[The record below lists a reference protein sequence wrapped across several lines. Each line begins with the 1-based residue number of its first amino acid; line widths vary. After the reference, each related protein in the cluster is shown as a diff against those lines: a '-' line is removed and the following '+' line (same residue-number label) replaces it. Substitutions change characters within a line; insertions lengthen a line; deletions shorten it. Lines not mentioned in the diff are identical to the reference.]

1 MSARK
6 LVVWVVVLGS
16 SLIFCAGCKPRRR
29 GDLAYKR
36 VISRLEEKAS
46 RLAMENTRLRADLDG
61 AKLLIELLKKEGNA
75 WKSLSDGLDAELRN
89 IFKEGGPVTVTSRG
103 LSVQGRVLFKSGH
116 YELRPEGKKI
126 LKQVADALKDKQE
139 VLRIDGHT
147 DNVAIKHAR
156 KRGIESNRHLSAMRA
171 LSVIDVLKV
180 NGVDP
185 RRLFLAGYGEYWPIA
200 GNESKDGRQQNR
212 RVEIVVLPPR
222 AMAIPGGGV
231 KEEK

>member
-6 LVVWVVVLGS
+6 LVVWVIVLGS
-16 SLIFCAGCKPRRR
+16 SLIFCAGCRPRRR

-75 WKSLSDGLDAELRN
+75 WKSLSDGLEKELIDA
-89 IFKEGGPVTVTSRG
+89 FAGVEGVDVIGGRIRVA
-103 LSVQGRVLFKSGH
+103 GRVLFKSGH

-147 DNVAIKHAR
+147 DNVVIKHAR
-156 KRGIESNRHLSAMRA
+156 KRGIKSNRHLSVMRA
-171 LSVIDVLKV
+171 LSVIDVLKG

-185 RRLFLAGYGEYWPIA
+185 RRLFLAGYGEHWPIA
-200 GNESKDGRQQNR
+200 SNESKGGRQQNR

-222 AMAIPGGGV
+222 AMAIPGGVV